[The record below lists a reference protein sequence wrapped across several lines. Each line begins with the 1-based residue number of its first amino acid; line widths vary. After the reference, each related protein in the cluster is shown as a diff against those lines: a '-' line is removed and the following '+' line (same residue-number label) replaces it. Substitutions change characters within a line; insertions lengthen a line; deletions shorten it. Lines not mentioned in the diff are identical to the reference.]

1 MTDET
6 RRIALVTGAGTGIGR
21 ACAIALAEAGFEVGV
36 HYNRSEDQAKALA
49 AELGNAF
56 TVQADLSDPEGAQA
70 IYAALKE
77 RGGVEVLVNNA
88 GISIDAPL
96 FSAKPEHFEMMVAT
110 NMRAAWLLTRR
121 VMRLMIRRKQG
132 RIINISSVV
141 GSTGNAGQGV
151 YGMTKAALHNLT
163 KTAAMELAPH
173 NILVNA
179 VAPGFIDTAMTQ
191 ELPDEV
197 REDILSRVPLGRLGR
212 PEEVADVVRW
222 LATGATYCTGTVF
235 HVNGGMY
242 GG

>member
-1 MTDET
+1 M
-6 RRIALVTGAGTGIGR
+6 TGAGTGIGR

-36 HYNRSEDQAKALA
+36 HYNRSEEQANALV
-49 AELGNAF
+49 AELENAF
-56 TVQADLSDPEGAQA
+56 AVQADLSDPDGPQA

-88 GISIDAPL
+88 GRSIDAPL
-96 FSAKPEHFEMMVAT
+96 FSAKLEDFETLVDT
-110 NMRAAWLLTRR
+110 NIRAAWLLIRR

-151 YGMTKAALHNLT
+151 YGMTKAALDNLT

-191 ELPDEV
+191 ELPEEV
-197 REDILSRVPLGRLGR
+197 RADILARVPLGRLGR
-212 PEEVADVVRW
+212 PEEVADMVRW